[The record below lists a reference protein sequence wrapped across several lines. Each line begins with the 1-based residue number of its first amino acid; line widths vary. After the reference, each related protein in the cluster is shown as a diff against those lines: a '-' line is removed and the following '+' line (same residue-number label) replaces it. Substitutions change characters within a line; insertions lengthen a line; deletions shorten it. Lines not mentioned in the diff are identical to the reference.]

1 MWLRR
6 RRRILRGLALGF
18 AVLAV
23 AAPAAQGRI
32 EPAQGRIAEEPLLGD
47 QRQALTIVLGKG
59 FASEYLQPERTPVNA
74 VVPSEP
80 TGGFDWRDAGIG
92 IAFAFGLIALA
103 AAGALARKGGRL
115 ARA

>member
-6 RRRILRGLALGF
+6 RHRIVKKLALTF
-18 AVLAV
+18 AVAAI

-32 EPAQGRIAEEPLLGD
+32 AAEPSPSD
-47 QRQALTIVLGKG
+47 QWQVPAIVLGKG
-59 FASEYLQPERTPVNA
+59 YAPEHLQPQGPQPT

-80 TGGFDWRDAGIG
+80 GGFDWRDAGIG
-92 IAFAFGLIALA
+92 VAFAFGLVALA
-103 AAGALARKGGRL
+103 AAGTLARKSGRL